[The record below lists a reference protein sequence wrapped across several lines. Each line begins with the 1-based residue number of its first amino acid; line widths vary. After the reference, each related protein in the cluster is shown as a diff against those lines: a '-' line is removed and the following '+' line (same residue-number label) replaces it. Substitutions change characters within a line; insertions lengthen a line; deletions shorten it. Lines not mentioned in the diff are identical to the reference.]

1 MRFLSS
7 PQRSRSSQRKK
18 LKKFCALSI
27 LCGVFFLTGCNLQ
40 ASSTFSTAKPTPF
53 RLITEVPNATI
64 TPTAFRPSAATET
77 PTLQII
83 STPTSTPIPPTQTD
97 LPPTESPPPTAPN
110 GNPKN
115 QNEGRP
121 QYELIAELDYA
132 AHILDVD
139 ETITYTNQT
148 GVPLDTLVLNVEA
161 NRWGNCFN
169 LKRLRLNGLPATLT
183 LNGAR
188 MEIPLGMNLQPQQS
202 VILEIAYLL
211 NIPPKHYEEVFG
223 YVGYQ
228 TNLVNWYPFVAP
240 YSLQKGWQIHEPSGV
255 GEHLVYDASDF
266 DVRLKVKGDENL
278 IVAASAEGN
287 TEGNWTRYELNGART
302 FALSIS
308 PIFNTQTEANEQAR
322 VTSFYFQNYE
332 NAGKGI
338 LEAASKAIEIYSD
351 RFAPYPYESLSI
363 VQTQLADGM
372 EYDGLIF
379 MGSKF
384 YNEYNGTIKNN
395 LISIGVHEVSH
406 QWWFGMVGNDQALE
420 PWLDEAMAL
429 YSERIFY
436 EEIYPYPVNWW
447 WRFRVTWFSPSG
459 WVDTTIYDGYGFRGY
474 TNSVY
479 LRGAQF
485 LEAIRFRIGEKAFNA
500 FLKDFATTH
509 AQNHATT
516 DSFFE
521 ILDQNTDINYSDIV
535 DDYFNRR

>member
-1 MRFLSS
+1 MRSLRAFYVLSVG
-7 PQRSRSSQRKK
+7 
-18 LKKFCALSI
+18 LI
-27 LCGVFFLTGCNLQ
+27 MIGCNLTAP
-40 ASSTFSTAKPTPF
+40 ASLPTAEPTPF
-53 RLITEVPNATI
+53 RLITEVPDATI
-64 TPTAFRPSAATET
+64 TPTAFRPSEATKI
-77 PTLQII
+77 PALQII
-83 STPTSTPIPPTQTD
+83 PTSTITFPSPTETSIPLTGSPPT
-97 LPPTESPPPTAPN
+97 TAPN
-110 GNPKN
+110 QNPKN
-115 QNEGRP
+115 QDEGRP
-121 QYELIAELDYA
+121 KYELIAELDYA
-132 AHILDVD
+132 SHTLDVD

-148 GVPLDTLVLNVEA
+148 GASLDTLVLNAEA
-161 NRWGNCFN
+161 NRWANSFN
-169 LKRLRLNGLPATLT
+169 LKSIRLNGVPVTQT

-188 MEIPLGMNLQPQQS
+188 MEVPLGETLEPNQS
-202 VILEIAYLL
+202 VILEIAYSL
-211 NIPPKHYEEVFG
+211 NIPPKHYEDVFG

-240 YSLQKGWQIHEPSGV
+240 YNSQRGWLLHEPSGV
-255 GEHLVYDASDF
+255 GEHLVYDASDY
-266 DVRLKVKGDENL
+266 DVRLKVKGDDDL
-278 IVAASAEGN
+278 VVAASAEGV
-287 TEGNWTRYELNGART
+287 TEGFWTRYELIGART
-302 FALSIS
+302 FVLSIS
-308 PIFNTQTEANEQAR
+308 PIFRSQTEANEQAR

-332 NAGKGI
+332 NSGKGI
-338 LEAASKAIEIYSD
+338 LEAASNAIEIYSD
-351 RFAPYPYESLSI
+351 RFSPYPYESLSI

-384 YNEYNGTIKNN
+384 YGEYDGTIKNN

-406 QWWFGMVGNDQALE
+406 QWWFGMVGSDQALE

-429 YSERIFY
+429 YSERIYY

-474 TNSVY
+474 TDSVY

-500 FLKDFATTH
+500 FLKDYATSH
-509 AQNHATT
+509 AQKHATT

-535 DDYFNRR
+535 NDYFNRR

>member
-1 MRFLSS
+1 MA
-7 PQRSRSSQRKK
+7 P
-18 LKKFCALSI
+18 A
-27 LCGVFFLTGCNLQ
+27 
-40 ASSTFSTAKPTPF
+40 TFPTAEPTPF
-53 RLITEVPNATI
+53 RLITEIPNATI
-64 TPTAFRPSAATET
+64 TPTAFRPSATT
-77 PTLQII
+77 KIPTLPII
-83 STPTSTPIPPTQTD
+83 PTSTRTPS
-97 LPPTESPPPTAPN
+97 PPTETSIPLTGSPPTAAPN
-110 GNPKN
+110 DNSRNLDEASPK
-115 QNEGRP
+115 
-121 QYELIAELDYA
+121 YELVAELDYA
-132 AHILDVD
+132 SHTLDVD

-148 GVPLDTLVLNVEA
+148 GAPLNSLVLNVEA

-169 LKRLRLNGLPATLT
+169 LKGFMLNGVPATKT
-183 LNGAR
+183 LSGAR
-188 MEIPLGMNLQPQQS
+188 MEIPLGVSLGPDEAI
-202 VILEIAYLL
+202 ILDITYSL
-211 NIPPKHYEEVFG
+211 NIPPKQYEEVFG

-228 TNLVNWYPFVAP
+228 TNLVNWYPFIAP
-240 YSLQKGWQIHEPSGV
+240 YNSQRGWILHEPSGV

-266 DVRLKVKGDENL
+266 DVRLKVKGAEDL

-287 TEGNWTRYELNGART
+287 IEGNWTRYELKGART

-308 PIFNTQTEANEQAR
+308 PIFHTQTEANEQAN

-338 LEAASKAIEIYSD
+338 LEAASDAIEIYSD

-384 YNEYNGTIKNN
+384 YDEYNGTIKNN

-429 YSERIFY
+429 YSERIYY
-436 EEIYPYPVNWW
+436 EVIYPYPVNWW

-459 WVDTTIYDGYGFRGY
+459 WVDTTIFDGYGFRGY
-474 TNSVY
+474 TDSVY

-500 FLKDFATTH
+500 FLKDYATTH
-509 AQNHATT
+509 AQKYATT
-516 DSFFE
+516 NSFFE
-521 ILDQNTDINYSDIV
+521 TLDRNTEKNYSDIV